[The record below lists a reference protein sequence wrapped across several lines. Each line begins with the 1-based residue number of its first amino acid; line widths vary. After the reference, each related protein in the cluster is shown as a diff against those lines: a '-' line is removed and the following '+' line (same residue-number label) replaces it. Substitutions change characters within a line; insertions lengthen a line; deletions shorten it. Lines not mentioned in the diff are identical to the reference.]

1 VPHLFL
7 LKNEE
12 QQQDVIKLC
21 LEKLKLIEDKL
32 DKVLL
37 ILSKFNHLKARVAK
51 LEEEKQSMTESL
63 QFMQEDINELKCN

>member
-1 VPHLFL
+1 VLHLFL

-12 QQQDVIKLC
+12 QQQDVVKLC
-21 LEKLKLIEDKL
+21 FEKLKLVEEKL

-37 ILSKFNHLKARVAK
+37 ILSEFNHLKARVAK
-51 LEEEKQSMTESL
+51 LKEEKQSMTESL